1 MIGKKKKRPQKESSR
16 ENVYFDEDLEPVEVK
31 MVPDDQL
38 ELNEAELKEEFTKTL
53 TSLDP
58 NNPERRTH
66 FNFKDG
72 AFESKANDKHMAFHV
87 SHEGVIWSTKEKEEL
102 EKAARE
108 KEEKENP
115 PPETEEAQDENAETD
130 SKDCDGD
137 GDENN
142 EEKVDEEK
150 KEKDDAEE
158 QDDDAKDADGD
169 ESDNKSSQKKN
180 EVLVKNQFNFSERAS
195 QTFNE
200 PQRDRNVQTEPA
212 PKSVFSQNANAA
224 AIRDEYLKNL
234 LKAKQQQLEEE
245 EAKKRKSGFGGGGG
259 DDAKDGKKD
268 GNAGSESKIK
278 HHDEGDALLHSAE
291 MLRALKIMERVAVL
305 NANSDSYHD
314 FRYYASSDM
323 RRGAF
328 VKHLWTFRSPKG
340 EAEKSSAH
348 SNRMVTCLEWNRD
361 HLDLFAVGY
370 GSYSFNEQTSGQI
383 CIYSLKSTAFPEKRI
398 QCESGVM
405 CLSFHPKYP
414 SLLCCGSYDGSVA
427 VYDVRNRDDSPI
439 YSSEN
444 PQSHHADPVWAI
456 TWFHP
461 LSELQHDLVF
471 YSISSDAAL
480 KTWRMSQNELSHE
493 VLMVLQHEAVDP
505 SPTSGADAKDISV
518 IPAEEEDAVLLPAMC
533 CCFDFNRQMEHLY
546 LVGTEDGHIMECN
559 KTYTDG
565 PTALYANAHHMNVYA
580 VKWNPFH
587 AKIFISCSEDWTIKL
602 WETANVSQQ
611 GKSADKSPK
620 RTKTAIKGKAAATPE
635 PIITYDLGCSVN
647 DLAWSPYSATIF
659 GAVTADGRVHIFDLA
674 QNKNAPLVS
683 EPVSKSALTTI
694 AFPVGFPLV
703 IVGDEKGVIYAHKL
717 SPNLYLDPMRHR
729 DLLKNVA
736 PDMFSKAESEPFR
749 IKQKERLEQKL
760 SVTGNKVFDL
770 AEHFSPK
777 PLKKAQFTKSMR
789 WKSPTALKK

>member
-1 MIGKKKKRPQKESSR
+1 MSTGRKSMIGKKKKRAQKESSR

-31 MVPDDQL
+31 MVPEDQL
-38 ELNEAELKEEFTKTL
+38 VLNEAELKEEFTKTL

-66 FNFKDG
+66 FNFKQG
-72 AFESKANDKHMAFHV
+72 AFESQPNDKHIAFHIA
-87 SHEGVIWSTKEKEEL
+87 HEGVIWSKKEKEEL
-102 EKAARE
+102 EKAERE

-115 PPETEEAQDENAETD
+115 PPEAEADAEDEDADPDAE
-130 SKDCDGD
+130 KKD
-137 GDENN
+137 GDEDN
-142 EEKVDEEK
+142 KDE
-150 KEKDDAEE
+150 DAE
-158 QDDDAKDADGD
+158 QKSKAATPDDDAKDGD
-169 ESDNKSSQKKN
+169 QPESKTKKKK

-200 PQRDRNVQTEPA
+200 PQRDRLVQTEPA

-259 DDAKDGKKD
+259 GADDAKDPKD
-268 GNAGSESKIK
+268 TKDSDSKIK

-305 NANSDSYHD
+305 NANSESYHA
-314 FRYYASSDM
+314 FRYYAPSDM

-328 VKHLWTFRSPKG
+328 VNHLWTFRSPKG
-340 EAEKSSAH
+340 EQSAGSS
-348 SNRMVTCLEWNRD
+348 RMVTCLEWNRE

-383 CIYSLKSTAFPEKRI
+383 CIFSLKSTTFPEKRI

-405 CLSFHPKYP
+405 CMSFHPKFP

-427 VYDVRNRDDSPI
+427 VYDIRNRDDSPI
-439 YSSEN
+439 YSSEK

-461 LSELQHDLVF
+461 RSELQHMADLVF

-493 VLMVLQHEAVDP
+493 VLMTLQHEAVGAIK
-505 SPTSGADAKDISV
+505 SPEKDDV
-518 IPAEEEDAVLLPAMC
+518 AVGPDEETLLLPALC
-533 CCFDFNRQMEHLY
+533 CCFDFNFQMEHLY

-559 KTYTDG
+559 KTYNDG
-565 PTALYANAHHMNVYA
+565 PTAFYANAHHMNVYA

-587 AKIFISCSEDWTIKL
+587 DKIFLSCSEDWTIKL
-602 WETANVSQQ
+602 WETANVSQTQ
-611 GKSADKSPK
+611 NKSSGQSPT
-620 RTKTAIKGKAAATPE
+620 RPAKTTAVKTTPATPE

-647 DLAWSPYSATIF
+647 DLAWSPFSATVF

-683 EPVSKSALTTI
+683 EAVSKSALTTI

-703 IVGDEKGVIYAHKL
+703 IVGDEKGVVYAHKL
-717 SPNLYLDPMRHR
+717 SPNLYLDPQRHR
-729 DLLKNVA
+729 EVLKEVA
-736 PDMFSKAESEPFR
+736 PDMFTKNEPFR
-749 IKQKERLEQKL
+749 QKQKERLEQKL

-789 WKSPTALKK
+789 WKSPTAIKK

>member
-1 MIGKKKKRPQKESSR
+1 MIGGKKKKRPQKESSR
-16 ENVYFDEDLEPVEVK
+16 ENVYFDEDLDPVEVK

-38 ELNEAELKEEFTKTL
+38 ELNEAMLKEEFTITM

-66 FNFKDG
+66 FNFKQG
-72 AFESKANDKHMAFHV
+72 AFESKPNDKHIAFHIR
-87 SHEGVIWSTKEKEEL
+87 HEGVIWSKKEKEEL

-115 PPETEEAQDENAETD
+115 PPEVSTEPVEDEDAEAEN
-130 SKDCDGD
+130 KDGD
-137 GDENN
+137 GD
-142 EEKVDEEK
+142 DED
-150 KEKDDAEE
+150 KEKTDEAEKE
-158 QDDDAKDADGD
+158 ETKEEDDDAKEEDAE
-169 ESDNKSSQKKN
+169 ESKPSQKKK

-259 DDAKDGKKD
+259 DDAKDGKDAKTD
-268 GNAGSESKIK
+268 DDSKIK

-305 NANSDSYHD
+305 NANSDSYHK
-314 FRYYASSDM
+314 FRYYTSSDM

-328 VKHLWTFRSPKG
+328 VQHLWTFRSPKG
-340 EAEKSSAH
+340 EAEKSH

-493 VLMVLQHEAVDP
+493 VLMVLQHKAVGP
-505 SPTSGADAKDISV
+505 SPTSGTNDEKQVAVVS
-518 IPAEEEDAVLLPAMC
+518 AEEEDTLLLPAMC

-611 GKSADKSPK
+611 AKSAEKSPK
-620 RTKTAIKGKAAATPE
+620 RPKTAIKGKAAETPD

-659 GAVTADGRVHIFDLA
+659 GAVTADGKVHIFDLA

-683 EPVSKSALTTI
+683 ETVSKSALTTI
-694 AFPVGFPLV
+694 AFPVGFPLI
-703 IVGDEKGVIYAHKL
+703 IVGDEKGIIYALKL
-717 SPNLYLDPMRHR
+717 SPNLYLDPNRHR

-749 IKQKERLEQKL
+749 IKQKERLEQVL
-760 SVTGNKVFDL
+760 LVTGNKVFDL

-777 PLKKAQFTKSMR
+777 PLKTAQFTRSMR
-789 WKSPTALKK
+789 WKSPTSLKK